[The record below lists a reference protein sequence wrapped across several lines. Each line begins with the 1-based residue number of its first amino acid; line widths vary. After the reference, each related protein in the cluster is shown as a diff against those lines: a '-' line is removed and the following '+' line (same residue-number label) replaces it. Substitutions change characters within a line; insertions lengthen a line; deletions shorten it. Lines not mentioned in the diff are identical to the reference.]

1 MVWNYIPNVT
11 ECSDGKKK
19 KKSIM
24 LAMNIIIANINLFL
38 GELRHDKER

>member
-1 MVWNYIPNVT
+1 MVWNYIPHVT

-19 KKSIM
+19 KSIM
-24 LAMNIIIANINLFL
+24 LVMNIILANINLFW